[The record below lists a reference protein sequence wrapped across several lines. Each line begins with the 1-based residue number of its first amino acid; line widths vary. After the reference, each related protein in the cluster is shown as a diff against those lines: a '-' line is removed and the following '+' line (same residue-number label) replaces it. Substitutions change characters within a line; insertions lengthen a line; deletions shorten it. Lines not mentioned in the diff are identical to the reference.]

1 MKTNL
6 LIPLVLAFGL
16 AALPAARGA
25 ANNPPAE
32 PPADAAAGPADLW
45 AGLKGHTYDER
56 EVFIPRLKE
65 LESRVDAQISELVA
79 KRATMDAKNISTEAW
94 DFAMQELGR
103 ARTNLLSTSEDM
115 SKATRE
121 NWDQQKDQV
130 GLAWVRT
137 QDAYAKVKA
146 STTS

>member
-25 ANNPPAE
+25 VNNPPVE
-32 PPADAAAGPADLW
+32 PPADVSAGPTDLW
-45 AGLKGHTYDER
+45 AALKGHTYDQR
-56 EVFIPRLKE
+56 EIFLTGLKE
-65 LESRVDAQISELVA
+65 LETRVDAQISELVA
-79 KRATMDAKNISTEAW
+79 KRATMDAKNISTKDW

-115 SKATRE
+115 TKATRVS
-121 NWDQQKDQV
+121 WDQQKDRV